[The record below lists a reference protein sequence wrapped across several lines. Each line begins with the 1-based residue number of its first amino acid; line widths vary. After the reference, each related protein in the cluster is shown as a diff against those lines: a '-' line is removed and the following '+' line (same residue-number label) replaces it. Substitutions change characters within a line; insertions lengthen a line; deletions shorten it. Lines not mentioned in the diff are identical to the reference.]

1 MTFGASTYDI
11 RYQTSHRFSL
21 HAGNPAMIC
30 VVSARQRKH
39 NVIERGRSIVN
50 TLIKCAEAHN
60 MTLTELLIDLFER
73 YPTKQAICDDMEIS
87 LQTLNLA
94 LAQCDLVVVHAAIQK
109 DRVRWG
115 N

>member
-1 MTFGASTYDI
+1 
-11 RYQTSHRFSL
+11 
-21 HAGNPAMIC
+21 
-30 VVSARQRKH
+30 
-39 NVIERGRSIVN
+39 
-50 TLIKCAEAHN
+50 